1 MAVKDLATTLEDLI
15 QQYNETPTY
24 TPKTDEEIRAK
35 AEGEYESYYDQLRL
49 TAQQQQAQSDLAL
62 QQQAAGLQATYDK
75 QREASRKNYAQMY
88 SQADRQMLSRGMQ
101 RSSYAAQTLANISEQ
116 GVEAQQTIADQQAA
130 AEGNIAAQ
138 RTQLAQQLAAQL
150 AQYDA
155 SEAADVLN
163 RIRELEDIE
172 YERGMTNAEYRNSL
186 SAQIYQILYQQER
199 DRIEDAQWQ
208 QQFNESV
215 RQFNVLHAQTTGG
228 GSNNNNNNN
237 NNNNKNN
244 DKKTDPT
251 DPVAFDWKSFLDALT
266 VGGQVANGAP
276 STATPG
282 LTTGGGVGPNP
293 FNKEVAIR

>member
-15 QQYNETPTY
+15 QQYNSTPTY

-49 TAQQQQAQSDLAL
+49 TAKQQQAQSDLAL

-138 RTQLAQQLAAQL
+138 RT
-150 AQYDA
+150 
-155 SEAADVLN
+155 
-163 RIRELEDIE
+163 
-172 YERGMTNAEYRNSL
+172 
-186 SAQIYQILYQQER
+186 
-199 DRIEDAQWQ
+199 
-208 QQFNESV
+208 
-215 RQFNVLHAQTTGG
+215 
-228 GSNNNNNNN
+228 
-237 NNNNKNN
+237 
-244 DKKTDPT
+244 
-251 DPVAFDWKSFLDALT
+251 
-266 VGGQVANGAP
+266 
-276 STATPG
+276 
-282 LTTGGGVGPNP
+282 
-293 FNKEVAIR
+293 

>member
-237 NNNNKNN
+237 NNNKNN

>member
-24 TPKTDEEIRAK
+24 TPKTAEEIRVK

-49 TAQQQQAQSDLAL
+49 SAQQQQAQSDLAL

-215 RQFNVLHAQTTGG
+215 RQFNMLHADTTGG
-228 GSNNNNNNN
+228 GSNNNSNN